1 MVTSIICIIS
11 GKTMT
16 RPLRD
21 EEIEIIKRIAK
32 MLESTLKNQLLA
44 DLKAARAMIAHP
56 DGSIIR
62 FELENY
68 ARPSF
73 EGQRP
78 YPFEMKVRDNDGVEL
93 DIILFADQN
102 GRLYELEYIRYR
114 DGPVLGPDW
123 TTLKLAVS

>member
-1 MVTSIICIIS
+1 
-11 GKTMT
+11 MT

-78 YPFEMKVRDNDGVEL
+78 YPFEMKVRDKNWTSFCLLTKTAGSTSWN
-93 DIILFADQN
+93 IFATAMDQFWVQI
-102 GRLYELEYIRYR
+102 GQ
-114 DGPVLGPDW
+114 P
-123 TTLKLAVS
+123 